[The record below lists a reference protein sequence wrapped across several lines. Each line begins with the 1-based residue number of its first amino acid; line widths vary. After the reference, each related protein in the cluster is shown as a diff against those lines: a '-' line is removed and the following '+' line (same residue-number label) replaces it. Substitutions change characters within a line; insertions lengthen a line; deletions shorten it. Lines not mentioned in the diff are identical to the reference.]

1 MRPAALTH
9 AVSRELLWG
18 LRHVSR
24 EVACWRAR
32 AESIP
37 DPELRADA
45 LSAIDCK
52 RGNINGA
59 AMFWTLPNRR
69 DHNLLKAL
77 IAYEVLADYLDCV
90 SERGAGLGLA
100 NGRQLHAALVEAL
113 DPRAPISDY
122 YRHHDRHEDGG
133 YANALVRSCRTSCAE
148 LPSFAEV
155 QPFLARAGEL
165 SQVLALNHESPPPA
179 REHKLKEWA
188 DTNCPTQSRLDNK
201 RDTPAVQTWFE
212 RAAGASAWLT
222 VFAMLALATERPSAE
237 RQPRD
242 VQHVYESYLRWIAP
256 IGAMLDSYGDLDRDL
271 ANGEHSYISYYPN
284 MGSAVERL
292 GALIHRSRQVSAS
305 LPHGARHSL
314 IAACMVAFYLSK
326 DSVSTL
332 AMSASTRELQRAG
345 GPLAVALTPVLRLWR
360 IRYGQRSA

>member
-9 AVSRELLWG
+9 ALSRELLWG

-24 EVACWRAR
+24 EVGKWRVR
-32 AESIP
+32 AATIP

-45 LSAIDCK
+45 LNALANK

-59 AMFWTLPNRR
+59 AMFWTLPDRR

-90 SERGAGLGLA
+90 SERGASLGLS
-100 NGRQLHAALVEAL
+100 NGRQLHVALVEAL
-113 DPRAPISDY
+113 DPLAPISDY
-122 YRHHDRHEDGG
+122 YRHHNHHEDGG
-133 YANALVRSCRTSCAE
+133 YASALVRSCRASCAE

-155 QPFLARAGEL
+155 QPFLARAGGL
-165 SQVLALNHESPPPA
+165 SQVLALNHEPHPA
-179 REHKLKEWA
+179 ARAHQLKEWA
-188 DTNCPTQSRLDNK
+188 DLNCSAQAGLDNK
-201 RDTPAVQTWFE
+201 WQTPTGQTWFE

-222 VFAMLALATERPSAE
+222 VFAMLALATEQPSAE
-237 RQPRD
+237 RAPHE
-242 VQHVYESYLRWIAP
+242 VQHTYESYLRWIAP
-256 IGAMLDSYGDLDRDL
+256 IGAMLDSYGDLGQDL
-271 ANGEHSYISYYPN
+271 ASAQHSYISHYPD
-284 MGSAVERL
+284 MEIAVERL
-292 GALIHRSRQVSAS
+292 GALIHHSRRTSAA
-305 LPHGARHSL
+305 LPRGARHSL

-326 DSVSTL
+326 DSVSTPT
-332 AMSASTRELQRAG
+332 MSASTRKLQRAG